1 MCLFLMSL
9 EVRGRE
15 LLAKFQIFD
24 KHGRALKVAGKKL
37 SRAELGRTW
46 KLQMMG
52 PFWNAT

>member
-24 KHGRALKVAGKKL
+24 KHGRALKAAGKKL
-37 SRAELGRTW
+37 PRAELGRTW